1 MFKQSLM
8 PYRRLP
14 NTDNARLRAL
24 KKAIEKAEES
34 QPNEIAFSNHLFS
47 QLNTLTPAFEQ
58 MLHQQKQ
65 AITVQAAKSKE
76 LNTYTKKAKLYISH
90 FYQVLNF
97 AILRNEIPS
106 AARKFFGLREN
117 DSRTPNLLTEKDI
130 IYWGERVIKGEHER
144 IEKMGG
150 NMITNPTAAVVKVR
164 YEQYIE
170 ALHYQKVLQKSTK
183 YATDKIAELRAG
195 IDALILQL
203 WNEIEEH
210 FSDLS
215 DEDKREKTSEYGVIY
230 IWRPYERKGNT
241 QVEDN
246 FSEEEVFEAI
256 QENRMQESNKEEQ
269 EVSEEIITQEQLQ
282 YAISFSGN

>member
-1 MFKQSLM
+1 M

-14 NTDNARLRAL
+14 NTDNARLRVL
-24 KKAIEKAEES
+24 KKAMEKAENL
-34 QPNEIAFSNHLFS
+34 QPYELAFSNNTLS
-47 QLNTLTPAFEQ
+47 QLNTICPYFEQ

-65 AITVQAAKSKE
+65 AITNQAAKSKE
-76 LNTYTKKAKLYISH
+76 LAAYTKKAKLYISH

-97 AILRNEIPS
+97 AILRNEIPA

-117 DSRTPNLLTEKDI
+117 DARTPNLFTEKDI
-130 IYWGERVIKGEHER
+130 VFWGERVNKGEHER

-150 NMITNPTAAVVKVR
+150 NLITNPTAAVVKVR
-164 YEQYIE
+164 YEQYLE

-195 IDALILQL
+195 VDVLILQL
-203 WNEIEEH
+203 WNEVEEH

-215 DEDKREKTSEYGVIY
+215 DENKRKQATEYGVTY
-230 IWRPYERKGNT
+230 IWRPYEREEAIHSNEKY
-241 QVEDN
+241 V
-246 FSEEEVFEAI
+246 EEEVFETI
-256 QENRMQESNKEEQ
+256 QENRKQ
-269 EVSEEIITQEQLQ
+269 VTDIEEIEEAEELISQEQLQ